1 MQREFQCYICDSKKG
16 TEYFS
21 IENYPAYIVPLPQE
35 YAANVAKGF
44 LPLYACNSCGHM
56 QVPEPDA
63 ILQQKIYE
71 EYYNYYVVDSSE
83 ALVAH
88 YRNPFTNFLNSLKA
102 ANKFN
107 EGDVLEI
114 GCSSGERVEYFASFG
129 KSYTGVDPSHRIE
142 IARKKYPQNTFIQGY
157 FPEALPQN
165 LLFDTIISQFNL
177 EHISNVNKFVSNVY
191 TACNSNGLFIIQ
203 VPDANFFTRTKQ
215 PNFLAHEHIQYF
227 TKETLAF
234 LLERNGFVPIAWG
247 EDGPSLICAA
257 QKSAHISTE
266 NKINID
272 SVLAQVKLQATLF
285 NQSIELPNELIFYGV
300 GPQLYWLLD
309 KFKGNMQ
316 NVVVV
321 DDNPDYQNLCLP
333 ANNNIII
340 TISKELTQQKQHIVL
355 SLNSVYHHKVLDK
368 IKSFNIACKVTLCE
382 NGIWKTINI

>member
-1 MQREFQCYICDSKKG
+1 M
-16 TEYFS
+16 
-21 IENYPAYIVPLPQE
+21 
-35 YAANVAKGF
+35 
-44 LPLYACNSCGHM
+44 
-56 QVPEPDA
+56 
-63 ILQQKIYE
+63 
-71 EYYNYYVVDSSE
+71 
-83 ALVAH
+83 
-88 YRNPFTNFLNSLKA
+88 
-102 ANKFN
+102 
-107 EGDVLEI
+107 
-114 GCSSGERVEYFASFG
+114 
-129 KSYTGVDPSHRIE
+129 
-142 IARKKYPQNTFIQGY
+142 
-157 FPEALPQN
+157 PQN

-257 QKSAHISTE
+257 QKSTHISTE

-340 TISKELTQQKQHIVL
+340 TISKELIQQKQHIVL